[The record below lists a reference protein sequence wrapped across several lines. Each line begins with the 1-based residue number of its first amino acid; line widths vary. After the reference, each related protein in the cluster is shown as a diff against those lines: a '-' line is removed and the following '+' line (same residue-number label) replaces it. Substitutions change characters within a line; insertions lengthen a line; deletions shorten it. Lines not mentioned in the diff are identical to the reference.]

1 MSENI
6 VILMIGVST
15 FLGALGLIALLWGV
29 KTGQFDDQSK
39 FIDAARFDGEEEL
52 RDAAMMQEKKESQ
65 KKKAEERKK
74 EAAKMQSRR
83 NVDKKKYMPAD

>member
-52 RDAAMMQEKKESQ
+52 RDAVMMEE
-65 KKKAEERKK
+65 KKKAQKLK
-74 EAAKMQSRR
+74 SHR
-83 NVDKKKYMPAD
+83 NEDKKRKEEKKKKNYMPAD

>member
-15 FLGALGLIALLWGV
+15 FLGTLGLIALLWGV

-52 RDAAMMQEKKESQ
+52 RDAVMMEE
-65 KKKAEERKK
+65 KKKAQKLK
-74 EAAKMQSRR
+74 SHR
-83 NVDKKKYMPAD
+83 NEDKKRKEEKKKKNYMPAD

>member
-39 FIDAARFDGEEEL
+39 FIDAARYDGEEEL
-52 RDAAMMQEKKESQ
+52 RDAVMMEEKKNEQ
-65 KKKAEERKK
+65 KKKAQKRKRAEE
-74 EAAKMQSRR
+74 
-83 NVDKKKYMPAD
+83 DKKKNYMPAD

>member
-6 VILMIGVST
+6 MILMLSVST

-39 FIDAARFDGEEEL
+39 FLDAARYDNEEDL
-52 RDAAMMQEKKESQ
+52 RDAAMIEE
-65 KKKAEERKK
+65 KKKAREKQKK
-74 EAAKMQSRR
+74 EKG
-83 NVDKKKYMPAD
+83 MPAD

>member
-39 FIDAARFDGEEEL
+39 FIDAARYDGEEEL
-52 RDAAMMQEKKESQ
+52 RDAVMMENKKKTRQ
-65 KKKAEERKK
+65 KKKEEEK
-74 EAAKMQSRR
+74 EK
-83 NVDKKKYMPAD
+83 NYMPPD

>member
-1 MSENI
+1 MSESV

-39 FIDAARFDGEEEL
+39 FIDAARYDGEEEL
-52 RDAAMMQEKKESQ
+52 KDAVMMEKKKKEHE
-65 KKKAEERKK
+65 KKKKEEERKK
-74 EAAKMQSRR
+74 
-83 NVDKKKYMPAD
+83 NYMPPD

>member
-1 MSENI
+1 MSESI
-6 VILMIGVST
+6 VILMISVST

-52 RDAAMMQEKKESQ
+52 RDAVMMEE
-65 KKKAEERKK
+65 KKKAQKMKRKEE
-74 EAAKMQSRR
+74 
-83 NVDKKKYMPAD
+83 KKKKNYMPAD